1 MYNWIN
7 IYEKNDLSYISRTGK
22 LCKRASK
29 VYDKLSDELVDT
41 FGVSED
47 YMKILRLKIKVE
59 MLWGTIIETK
69 DRSKKVFIDMYEI
82 EIEELKA
89 KNKQSDLFDM
99 IIAIEENIG
108 VKMNYKTLTVYE
120 FHKYAKRLSN
130 KIKHAK

>member
-22 LCKRASK
+22 LCKRAPK

-89 KNKQSDLFDM
+89 KNKKSDLFDM
-99 IIAIEENIG
+99 IIAIEENVG